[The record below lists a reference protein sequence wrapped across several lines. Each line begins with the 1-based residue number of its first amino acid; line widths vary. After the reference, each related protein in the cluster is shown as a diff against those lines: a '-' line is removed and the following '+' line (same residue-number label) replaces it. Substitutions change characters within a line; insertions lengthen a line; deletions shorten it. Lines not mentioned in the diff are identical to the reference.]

1 MAKLAG
7 AKDGKPF
14 VKNDHRINKAGRPK
28 KLPDLDSLLIDILGE
43 NLKGKEALKVVLL
56 ALRKKATS
64 GDVRACEL
72 LLDRAYGKLVTKKDI
87 DIQFETLSD
96 ETIEL
101 ICNNLINK
109 KENEKK

>member
-14 VKNDHRINKAGRPK
+14 IKNDPRINKAGRPK
-28 KLPDLDSLLIDILGE
+28 KLPDLESLLIDILGE

-56 ALRKKATS
+56 ALRKKAAS

-72 LLDRAYGKLVTKKDI
+72 LLDRAYGKLKVTKDI
-87 DIQFETLSD
+87 DISFDQLSEQD
-96 ETIEL
+96 IDKIIDKL
-101 ICNNLINK
+101 SNNK
-109 KENEKK
+109 KDES